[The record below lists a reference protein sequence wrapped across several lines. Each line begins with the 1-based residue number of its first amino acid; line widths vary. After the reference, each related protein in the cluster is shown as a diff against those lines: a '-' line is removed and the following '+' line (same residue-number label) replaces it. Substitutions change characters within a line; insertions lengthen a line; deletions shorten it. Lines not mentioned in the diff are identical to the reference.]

1 MSVTE
6 PISGFQDILP
16 ILTAILGVE
25 ESVETNGISLFPL
38 LKNEA

>member
-6 PISGFQDILP
+6 HISGFQDILP
-16 ILTAILGVE
+16 TLAEILGVE
-25 ESVETNGISLFPL
+25 ESVETDGISLLPL